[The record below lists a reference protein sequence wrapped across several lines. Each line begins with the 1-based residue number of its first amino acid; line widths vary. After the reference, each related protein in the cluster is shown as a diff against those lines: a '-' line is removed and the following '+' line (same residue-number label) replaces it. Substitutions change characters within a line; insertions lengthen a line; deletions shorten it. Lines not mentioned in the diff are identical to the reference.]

1 MGDLSPFD
9 FFRQETS
16 NPDVI
21 VRTEAMTKILVIVA
35 LMGAERVR
43 NEMLPYLQTK
53 LEDLDQVILALAIK
67 LGDMVPYVGGPSH
80 ATSLIEALEVLCGT
94 EEITARTAAAA
105 STAKVR
111 LSCWPASR
119 QPLLLI
125 VVPIPSPPLTA
136 QVISHL
142 NPDMADQV
150 GEFFEMFKR
159 MSNEV
164 RHVMSCHRVA

>member
-111 LSCWPASR
+111 LSRWPASG
-119 QPLLLI
+119 PCSSSSCLFPPPHSLL
-125 VVPIPSPPLTA
+125 
-136 QVISHL
+136 
-142 NPDMADQV
+142 
-150 GEFFEMFKR
+150 R
-159 MSNEV
+159 
-164 RHVMSCHRVA
+164 